1 MNFLDRLDERYRLIL
16 CDLWGCVHDGVKLY
30 PGAAQRLLQWR
41 REGRCVVLITN
52 APRTA
57 EYVQR
62 QVTEIGLPRD
72 AWDAITTG
80 GEAGVVALNELRE
93 PVGFL
98 GTPMDR
104 RVLEERGIA
113 IADDGRFRHLAC
125 TGLEPDRPSVDRY
138 EADIRTWSS
147 QGVVMHCLNPDRVVV
162 RGGALELCAGSLADA
177 YEAAGGRVEWYGKP
191 YRAIYEHALKSGG
204 NPPKEQVLAI
214 GDGLQTDVL
223 GAARAGL
230 DCVFVQGGIHGGQP
244 FPSDFAASHGLGD
257 WQPVAIV
264 PALAD

>member
-1 MNFLDRLDERYRLIL
+1 MNFLDTLDQRYRLIL

-41 REGRCVVLITN
+41 REGRFVVLITN

-62 QVTEIGLPRD
+62 QIAEIGLPRD
-72 AWDAITTG
+72 TWDAITTG
-80 GEAGVVALNELRE
+80 GEAGVVALSELNER
-93 PVGFL
+93 VGFI

-104 RVLEERGIA
+104 SVLEERGIV
-113 IADDGRFRHLAC
+113 ITEDKPFRNLAC
-125 TGLEPDRPSVDRY
+125 TGLSPDRLSVDLYDEDLRNW
-138 EADIRTWSS
+138 AA

-177 YEAAGGRVEWYGKP
+177 FEAVGGQVEWYGKP
-191 YRAIYEHALKSGG
+191 YLAIYEHALKQGG
-204 NPPKEQVLAI
+204 NPPREQVLAI

-223 GAARAGL
+223 GAAKAGI

-244 FPSDFAASHGLGD
+244 FPSDFATKHGLGD

-264 PALAD
+264 PSLGG